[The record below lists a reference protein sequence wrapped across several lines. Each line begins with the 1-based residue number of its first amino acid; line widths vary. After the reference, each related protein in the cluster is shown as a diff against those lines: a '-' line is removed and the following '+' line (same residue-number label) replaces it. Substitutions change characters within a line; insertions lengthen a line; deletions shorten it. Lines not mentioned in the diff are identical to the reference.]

1 METPSTLVHFI
12 YENIFIE
19 YIKVAFILWYDLYKS
34 IFYEILSLKITIFKK
49 ICIYVWFHIQ
59 FEGPGIELAG
69 IPFIDDE
76 RLCHKLSTVDWAYQ
90 TENSVSP

>member
-34 IFYEILSLKITIFKK
+34 IFYEILSLKITIFKNTLRFIFNMK
-49 ICIYVWFHIQ
+49 TQ
-59 FEGPGIELAG
+59 EL
-69 IPFIDDE
+69 
-76 RLCHKLSTVDWAYQ
+76 S
-90 TENSVSP
+90 